1 MNNSTFS
8 EFKFGKNLRFLRKHN
23 RITLVE
29 LSESIN
35 IGKSTLSDYE
45 NNKTLASVDAIIKV
59 SLYFNISIDILL
71 NSDISELYSNKKNL
85 NFAKPRSFPENEN
98 DLANFENEKYSFSVK
113 LLHQK
118 LESIDLQN
126 KMLHHL
132 LESKE
137 AENKTLKI
145 NIKLL
150 EEKLKGSKK

>member
-1 MNNSTFS
+1 MNNSILS
-8 EFKFGKNLRFLRKHN
+8 EFKFGKNLRFLRKHHKT
-23 RITLVE
+23 TLIE
-29 LSESIN
+29 LSESLH

-45 NNKTLASVDAIIKV
+45 NNKTLASIDAVIKV
-59 SLYFNISIDILL
+59 SSHFNVSMDILI
-71 NSDISELYSNKKNL
+71 NSDISELYNIKKNL
-85 NFAKPRSFPENEN
+85 NFAKPKSIPENEN
-98 DLANFENEKYSFSVK
+98 DLAIFENEKYSFSVK

-118 LESIDLQN
+118 LESINLQN

-150 EEKLKGSKK
+150 EERIK